1 MLKSVEIHVLRW
13 YNPEYQFNSKGS
25 VMKKCRKITT
35 VILLVSLAFF
45 FCRGGIVLAQERI
58 KALDDDKAA
67 HMMGDLAVMR
77 PLGIAA
83 TAVGAV
89 FYVLSLPFSLAGG
102 NEPEA
107 RQKLMADPAGYTFS
121 RPLGEF

>member
-1 MLKSVEIHVLRW
+1 
-13 YNPEYQFNSKGS
+13 
-25 VMKKCRKITT
+25 MKKHHKIA
-35 VILLVSLAFF
+35 VVVLVATLALF
-45 FCRGGIVLAQERI
+45 FCRGQTVLAQERI

-67 HMMGDLAVMR
+67 YMLGDLVIMR

-89 FYVLSLPFSLAGG
+89 AYVLSLPFSLAGG

-107 RQKLMADPAGYTFS
+107 RQKLMGDPAGYTFA
-121 RPLGEF
+121 RPLGDF

>member
-1 MLKSVEIHVLRW
+1 
-13 YNPEYQFNSKGS
+13 
-25 VMKKCRKITT
+25 MKKGHKIAAVVLIMSFALFSCLGQT
-35 VILLVSLAFF
+35 
-45 FCRGGIVLAQERI
+45 VLAQERI

-67 HMMGDLAVMR
+67 YMMGDLVVMR

-107 RQKLMADPAGYTFS
+107 RQKLMGDPAGYTFA
-121 RPLGEF
+121 RPLGDF

>member
-1 MLKSVEIHVLRW
+1 
-13 YNPEYQFNSKGS
+13 
-25 VMKKCRKITT
+25 MKKRTKITI
-35 VILLVSLAFF
+35 VALVASLALLFQ
-45 FCRGGIVLAQERI
+45 GTAVTAQERI
-58 KALDDDKAA
+58 QALDDDKAGY
-67 HMMGDLAVMR
+67 MMGDLVVMR

-107 RQKLMADPAGYTFS
+107 RQKLMGDPAGYTFT

>member
-1 MLKSVEIHVLRW
+1 MVKRVEIHVFRW
-13 YNPEYQFNSKGS
+13 YDSEYQFNSKGI
-25 VMKKCRKITT
+25 VMKKHRKITI
-35 VILLVSLAFF
+35 VILIVSLAFF
-45 FCRGGIVLAQERI
+45 CCRGEIVLAQDRI
-58 KALDDDKAA
+58 KALDDDKAGY
-67 HMMGDLAVMR
+67 MMGDLVVMR

>member
-1 MLKSVEIHVLRW
+1 
-13 YNPEYQFNSKGS
+13 
-25 VMKKCRKITT
+25 MKKQYKIAA
-35 VILLVSLAFF
+35 VVLIASLALLFQ
-45 FCRGGIVLAQERI
+45 GTAVTAQERI

-67 HMMGDLAVMR
+67 YMMGDLVVMR

-83 TAVGAV
+83 TAVGTV

-107 RQKLMADPAGYTFS
+107 RQKLMGDPAGYTFT
-121 RPLGEF
+121 RPLGDF

>member
-1 MLKSVEIHVLRW
+1 
-13 YNPEYQFNSKGS
+13 
-25 VMKKCRKITT
+25 MKKRQKIAI
-35 VILLVSLAFF
+35 VVLIASLALF
-45 FCRGGIVLAQERI
+45 FCWGQTVLAQERI
-58 KALDDDKAA
+58 KALDDDKAGY
-67 HMMGDLAVMR
+67 MMGDLVVMR

-83 TAVGAV
+83 TAVGTV

-107 RQKLMADPAGYTFS
+107 RQKLMADPAGYTFM

>member
-1 MLKSVEIHVLRW
+1 
-13 YNPEYQFNSKGS
+13 
-25 VMKKCRKITT
+25 MKKRTKITI
-35 VILLVSLAFF
+35 VALVASFALLFQGTAVT
-45 FCRGGIVLAQERI
+45 AQERI
-58 KALDDDKAA
+58 QALDDDKAGY
-67 HMMGDLAVMR
+67 MMGDLVVMR

-107 RQKLMADPAGYTFS
+107 RQKLMGDPAGYTFT

>member
-1 MLKSVEIHVLRW
+1 
-13 YNPEYQFNSKGS
+13 
-25 VMKKCRKITT
+25 MKKRQKFT
-35 VILLVSLAFF
+35 VVVLIASLALL
-45 FCRGGIVLAQERI
+45 FCQGQTALAQERI
-58 KALDDDKAA
+58 KALDDDKAGY
-67 HMMGDLAVMR
+67 MMGDLAIMR

-83 TAVGAV
+83 TAVGTV

-107 RQKLMADPAGYTFS
+107 RQKLMADPAGYTFT